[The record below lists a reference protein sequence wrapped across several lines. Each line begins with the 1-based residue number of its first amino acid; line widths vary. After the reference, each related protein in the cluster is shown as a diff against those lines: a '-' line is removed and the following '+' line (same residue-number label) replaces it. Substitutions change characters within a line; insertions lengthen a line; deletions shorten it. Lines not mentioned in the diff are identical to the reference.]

1 MINLSP
7 EKEKVFGEAYRVLK
21 RGGRFAIA
29 DIVSIAPL
37 PDVMKKDPALYTG
50 CVSGAV
56 KINELEFLLEKA
68 GFTNIQ
74 INAIDKSR
82 RIIREG
88 ISRENIGDYIA
99 SAMIEAVKP

>member
-1 MINLSP
+1 
-7 EKEKVFGEAYRVLK
+7 
-21 RGGRFAIA
+21 
-29 DIVSIAPL
+29 
-37 PDVMKKDPALYTG
+37 
-50 CVSGAV
+50 
-56 KINELEFLLEKA
+56 LEFLLEKA